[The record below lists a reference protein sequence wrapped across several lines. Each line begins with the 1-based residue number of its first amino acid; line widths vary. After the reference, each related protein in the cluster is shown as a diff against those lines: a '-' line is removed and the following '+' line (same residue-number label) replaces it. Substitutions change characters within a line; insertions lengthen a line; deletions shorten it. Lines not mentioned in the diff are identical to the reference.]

1 MCVNSSV
8 YPLVKLTDG
17 KRKVLFNYGVIVENR
32 DFTPFDDLKL
42 DWRYALK
49 GLSKRQSFNDV
60 VKHYGI
66 IDFEKYTS
74 VPCGKCEDC
83 LKSKARGWAFR
94 ILKEASLYENNFFL
108 TLTYDDDHLPYSKA
122 GINTLVKDEISKTN
136 PNLLEWSALDF
147 EKKEANRNTFKN
159 LPDLCK
165 RVDLKIVKN

>member
-1 MCVNSSV
+1 MCVNPSV

-32 DFTPFDDLKL
+32 DFTPFDELKL

-49 GLSKRQSFNDV
+49 GLSKRQSFNDAV
-60 VKHYGI
+60 RHYGI

-108 TLTYDDDHLPYSKA
+108 TLTYDDVHLPYSKV
-122 GINTLVKDEISKTN
+122 GINSLVKDEIAKFN
-136 PNLLEWSALDF
+136 KKLKPFLL
-147 EKKEANRNTFKN
+147 R
-159 LPDLCK
+159 
-165 RVDLKIVKN
+165 